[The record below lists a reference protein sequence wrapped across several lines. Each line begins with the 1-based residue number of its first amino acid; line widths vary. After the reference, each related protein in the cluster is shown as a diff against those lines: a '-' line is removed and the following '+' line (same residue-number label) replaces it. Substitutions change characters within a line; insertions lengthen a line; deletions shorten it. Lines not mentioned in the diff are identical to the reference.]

1 MTLVS
6 DARKKLMDMGSII
19 NDNNGIIDKPIISER
34 IEYDISSTCKELE
47 IDREFNIHM
56 QLKDLFSGAGSG
68 DSEDFLNPRIL
79 ELYKE

>member
-1 MTLVS
+1 MTLVT
-6 DARKKLMDMGSII
+6 DARKRLMDMGTII

-56 QLKDLFSGAGSG
+56 
-68 DSEDFLNPRIL
+68 
-79 ELYKE
+79 